1 MSLRRTRHRANR
13 LVVAL
18 IGVEL
23 LAAALG
29 GWRVLASHASAPQTV
44 LHVGDATFKVIQTE
58 QVSGL
63 SNADLSGMSHGI
75 PGLVKDDET
84 LVRVSVTV
92 SADGSATDYD
102 PSRLLV
108 YRSGSAVGEP
118 PVGGSLT
125 RGRLSA
131 GGSLEAPWPTFS
143 PARLPRSPWG
153 RVRTVRRSPWSRSR
167 VHRSSSRAYRPTLAP
182 RTSRTTTART
192 TRTVTRRRPSP
203 HPQRP
208 ERESARHGFPASGW
222 AQAAG
227 MPFGEET
234 SPVRTGR
241 ASAQPAYLW
250 VPDRAESRDPAV
262 HLAVRGG
269 VPDRR
274 QELGRL
280 DVLDEVCR
288 HSCVERLA
296 HQGGFGVPG

>member
-1 MSLRRTRHRANR
+1 MSPRRTRHRANR

-29 GWRVLASHASAPQTV
+29 GWRVLASHASAPQTA
-44 LHVGDATFKVIQTE
+44 LHVGDATFTVIQTE
-58 QVSGL
+58 QVRGL

-131 GGSLEAPWPTFS
+131 GGSLEGSVAYV
-143 PARLPRSPWG
+143 LPRSAAQITLGTGPD
-153 RVRTVRRSPWSRSR
+153 SPQIPLVPIEGPPVQLEGVPPDAGATDQPHDDGEDHPHGDS
-167 VHRSSSRAYRPTLAP
+167 
-182 RTSRTTTART
+182 TTAL
-192 TRTVTRRRPSP
+192 PSP
-203 HPQRP
+203 ATP
-208 ERESARHGFPASGW
+208 
-222 AQAAG
+222 
-227 MPFGEET
+227 
-234 SPVRTGR
+234 
-241 ASAQPAYLW
+241 
-250 VPDRAESRDPAV
+250 
-262 HLAVRGG
+262 
-269 VPDRR
+269 
-274 QELGRL
+274 
-280 DVLDEVCR
+280 
-288 HSCVERLA
+288 
-296 HQGGFGVPG
+296 